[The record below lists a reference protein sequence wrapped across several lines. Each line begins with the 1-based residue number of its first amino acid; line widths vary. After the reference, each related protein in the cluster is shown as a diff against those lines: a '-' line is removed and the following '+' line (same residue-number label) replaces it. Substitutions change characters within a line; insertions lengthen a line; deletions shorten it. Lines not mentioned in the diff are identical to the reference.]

1 MNTGAKNLPR
11 WCVQSCIILRQQT
24 CTLLLPI
31 SLTIS
36 ISCTLFQELY
46 NRFLSVFTLQ
56 LENPRNANEIFAIA
70 SQPRTPELWWWHICW
85 GRLIDIDFWKS
96 QCDGQ
101 TQTTPFFCQVEN
113 VVVNRKAEEAN
124 KYQVDRWQICKTCEL
139 NGLSTRSEKVLRED
153 NCNKTQAFHCDTRT
167 LLYLQCPLNI
177 GTANKNVFVVYN
189 LSNFLT

>member
-1 MNTGAKNLPR
+1 MYSL
-11 WCVQSCIILRQQT
+11 VFILRQQT

-56 LENPRNANEIFAIA
+56 LENPRNANKIFAIA
-70 SQPRTPELWWWHICW
+70 SHVMSHCLLIYPELGWWHICW
-85 GRLIDIDFWKS
+85 GRLIDFVFWKS

-101 TQTTPFFCQVEN
+101 TQNHAFFCQVEN

-124 KYQVDRWQICKTCEL
+124 KYQVDRWQICKTCKL
-139 NGLSTRSEKVLRED
+139 NGLSTLSEKVLRGD

-189 LSNFLT
+189 LPNFLT

>member
-1 MNTGAKNLPR
+1 MYSL
-11 WCVQSCIILRQQT
+11 IFILRQQT

-56 LENPRNANEIFAIA
+56 LENPRNANKIFAIA
-70 SQPRTPELWWWHICW
+70 SHVMSHCLLIYPELGWWHILRNINRYRFLKISVRW
-85 GRLIDIDFWKS
+85 SDTKPRL
-96 QCDGQ
+96 
-101 TQTTPFFCQVEN
+101 FCQVEN

-124 KYQVDRWQICKTCEL
+124 KYQVDRWQICKTCKL
-139 NGLSTRSEKVLRED
+139 NGLSTLSEKVLRED

>member
-1 MNTGAKNLPR
+1 MYSL
-11 WCVQSCIILRQQT
+11 VFILRQQT

-56 LENPRNANEIFAIA
+56 LKNPRNANKIFAIA
-70 SQPRTPELWWWHICW
+70 SHVMSHCLLIYPELGWWHICW
-85 GRLIDIDFWKS
+85 GRLIDIVFWKY

-101 TQTTPFFCQVEN
+101 TQTTPFLSGWKCCF
-113 VVVNRKAEEAN
+113 VVNRKAEEAN

-153 NCNKTQAFHCDTRT
+153 NWNKTQAFHCDTRT

>member
-1 MNTGAKNLPR
+1 MYSL
-11 WCVQSCIILRQQT
+11 VFILRQQT

-56 LENPRNANEIFAIA
+56 LENPRNANKIFAIA
-70 SQPRTPELWWWHICW
+70 SHVMSHCLLIYPELGWWHICW
-85 GRLIDIDFWKS
+85 GRLIDIVFWKS
-96 QCDGQ
+96 QCHGQ
-101 TQTTPFFCQVEN
+101 TQNHAFFCQVEN

-124 KYQVDRWQICKTCEL
+124 KYQVDRWQICKTCKL
-139 NGLSTRSEKVLRED
+139 NGLSTLSEKVLRGD